1 MRRNLHGISSW
12 WRCQDFCG
20 WISAVVLHLLE
31 GIPLAKANQVSGA
44 CYIYLVTRKYA
55 QLKSLNRWKEWV
67 GPKAIFYLNRNL
79 KKPIGLKGFSE
90 WSQKWPPLP
99 PTEKQPQTS
108 ILESVEGEFF
118 SKWCTCIAT
127 VTRLNPYFEWIYFQL
142 YFDWAFALPYARSR
156 PNLDTR

>member
-55 QLKSLNRWKEWV
+55 QFKSLNRWKEWV

-90 WSQKWPPLP
+90 WSQKWPPP
-99 PTEKQPQTS
+99 PDGKTASKVHFRISGGGIFFKIMYVYSHGYKTQPVLRMNLLSTIFRLS
-108 ILESVEGEFF
+108 I
-118 SKWCTCIAT
+118 CIT
-127 VTRLNPYFEWIYFQL
+127 LCPGPGRI
-142 YFDWAFALPYARSR
+142 
-156 PNLDTR
+156 